1 MTNLQVQLKR
11 IIEITGFIQIYY
23 GPVNKANIS
32 NMLIHLKSSKWTLD
46 RFKDNGGI
54 FFFLVNYIASC
65 K

>member
-46 RFKDNGGI
+46 RFKDNGEI
-54 FFFLVNYIASC
+54 FFLVNYIAT
-65 K
+65 